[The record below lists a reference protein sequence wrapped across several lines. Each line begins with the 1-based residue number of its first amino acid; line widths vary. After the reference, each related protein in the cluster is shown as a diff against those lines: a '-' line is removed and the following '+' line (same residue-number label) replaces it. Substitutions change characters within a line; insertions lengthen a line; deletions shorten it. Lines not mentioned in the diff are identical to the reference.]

1 MPETA
6 SLLIRFFGWTAGVF
20 FRVERRGHDVPQGP
34 LLVVANHPNSL
45 MDPLILFRT
54 LERPTRP
61 LAKAPLF
68 KKRGLGLILRGMGG
82 VPVYRKQDDPSM
94 VQQNRSTFD
103 AAVAALHRSEAV
115 QIYPEG
121 LTHSEPSLAPLR
133 TGAARIAFQAET
145 EKDWKLGLAVLPVGL
160 TYRRKALF
168 RGEAVAL
175 VGAPIH
181 PQEWKSR
188 HTEDGRAAVRSLTD
202 RIRAGLEEVTLNL
215 ESDEERELVEVAD
228 RIYAREV
235 GLAGWRERESLGDR
249 MPRLQ
254 LFARGATWLRAEDPE
269 GYRELAA
276 RIRSYERA
284 AGAFGAGE
292 AEVPPRYGKWATFRF
307 VLREGSLLLIGF
319 PFALVGTLVWLPVY
333 FGLRPIVRRIRP
345 TQESVSTYKLTAA
358 ATLSPLNIL
367 AWSLVAGA
375 LGGWRWA
382 LIAAVALVP
391 LGLLAI
397 GWHDRWA
404 RVREDVGL
412 FFRVALRKD
421 RREHLSR
428 MRTELVKEFDEI
440 GAALNGPDGEWAD
453 TEMGEGISEEA

>member
-1 MPETA
+1 
-6 SLLIRFFGWTAGVF
+6 
-20 FRVERRGHDVPQGP
+20 
-34 LLVVANHPNSL
+34 
-45 MDPLILFRT
+45 
-54 LERPTRP
+54 
-61 LAKAPLF
+61 
-68 KKRGLGLILRGMGG
+68 
-82 VPVYRKQDDPSM
+82 
-94 VQQNRSTFD
+94 
-103 AAVAALHRSEAV
+103 
-115 QIYPEG
+115 
-121 LTHSEPSLAPLR
+121 
-133 TGAARIAFQAET
+133 
-145 EKDWKLGLAVLPVGL
+145 
-160 TYRRKALF
+160 
-168 RGEAVAL
+168 
-175 VGAPIH
+175 
-181 PQEWKSR
+181 
-188 HTEDGRAAVRSLTD
+188 
-202 RIRAGLEEVTLNL
+202 
-215 ESDEERELVEVAD
+215 
-228 RIYAREV
+228 
-235 GLAGWRERESLGDR
+235 

-292 AEVPPRYGKWATFRF
+292 AEVPPRYGKWATFWF

-345 TQESVSTYKLTAA
+345 THESVSTYKLTAA

-375 LGGWRWA
+375 VGGWRWA

-397 GWHDRWA
+397 DWHDRWA

-440 GAALNGPDGEWAD
+440 GAALNGPDGEGAD
-453 TEMGEGISEEA
+453 TEMDEGISEEL